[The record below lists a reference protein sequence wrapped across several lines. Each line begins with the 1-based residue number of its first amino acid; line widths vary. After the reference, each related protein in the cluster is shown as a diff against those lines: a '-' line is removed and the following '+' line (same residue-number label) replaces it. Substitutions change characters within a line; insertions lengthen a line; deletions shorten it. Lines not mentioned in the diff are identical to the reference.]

1 MQARVNEILTLPE
14 KIIDTARQSRSTI
27 NGTISQLHKGDSTNK
42 MSNQRPVVLFNS
54 GYQLLNCIINE
65 RLKRIVEQTNVL
77 EPGQGAGRQGRSV
90 NINMQKIYFVT
101 HEAHRQGKQVYRV
114 DMEMRNAFNTM
125 SQAALWHVMNMFH
138 MPDVDLLEQI
148 YDSATVRL
156 APNDAE
162 SATITFDTGVAQ
174 GSITSPQLFNIFFN
188 ALLRM
193 LTATWQHQGISHG
206 LQIGKDQDD
215 SSQDAN
221 HGYQFIDIGFIDDIS
236 FLAENPEGMQT
247 LLDVVQEFTTWCG
260 MAINVKK
267 TFLLVIDKDRKRRKS
282 TPAPDL
288 RIKGEYLKTVDINDA
303 CQYLGYW
310 GTGNGDMCATR
321 EVVLEKA
328 RVARDLIK
336 SHQLTPERSAK
347 LFAQK
352 GIGAFWFSAALI
364 EWSQSESRVFI
375 EN

>member
-138 MPDVDLLEQI
+138 MPDVDLLEKI

-174 GSITSPQLFNIFFN
+174 GSITSPQLFNIFLN

-221 HGYQFIDIGFIDDIS
+221 HGYQFNDIEFVDNIS
-236 FLAENPEGMQT
+236 IFAE
-247 LLDVVQEFTTWCG
+247 
-260 MAINVKK
+260 
-267 TFLLVIDKDRKRRKS
+267 
-282 TPAPDL
+282 
-288 RIKGEYLKTVDINDA
+288 
-303 CQYLGYW
+303 
-310 GTGNGDMCATR
+310 
-321 EVVLEKA
+321 
-328 RVARDLIK
+328 
-336 SHQLTPERSAK
+336 TPEWCISLLEVLYTLSSTSRLTASTEAIYSLSRFSLTED
-347 LFAQK
+347 LF
-352 GIGAFWFSAALI
+352 FLF
-364 EWSQSESRVFI
+364 
-375 EN
+375 